1 MTPWA
6 LPEALLPAAV
16 AAATR
21 ADEDRMPVAF
31 RELAAE
37 DPSLRIEHDGETGQV
52 VLWTTGPAH
61 LDLVLSRLRSR
72 FNVGVEQVPVKVAM
86 KETALTR
93 AEAQGRHVK
102 QSGGHG
108 QFAVCHLVM
117 EPLPRGT
124 GIEFDEVVVG
134 GAVPRQF
141 FSSVEKGV
149 HHQLEKGLLAG
160 WPVVDVKVT
169 LTDGKAH
176 SVDSSDVAFQTA
188 AGLALREMASASTVC
203 LLEPIDTVIVT
214 VDDDYLGAVMTD
226 IGTRRGQIIG
236 SFAADGQPGRSVL
249 EAAVPQL
256 ELLDYAISLRS
267 LAHGTGSF
275 HREHRGY
282 EQLPERLA
290 KDHVGDKGRHA

>member
-1 MTPWA
+1 
-6 LPEALLPAAV
+6 
-16 AAATR
+16 
-21 ADEDRMPVAF
+21 
-31 RELAAE
+31 
-37 DPSLRIEHDGETGQV
+37 
-52 VLWTTGPAH
+52 
-61 LDLVLSRLRSR
+61 
-72 FNVGVEQVPVKVAM
+72 M

-117 EPLPRGT
+117 EPLPRGS

-203 LLEPIDTVIVT
+203 LLEPIDTVTVT

-236 SFAADGQPGRSVL
+236 SFAGRGPAGPVGARGRGAAARAARLRHQPALTGARHRHLPPRAPRLRAAARAPGQGPRGRARAGTPDDRAARAAGARGSRVL
-249 EAAVPQL
+249 RASRVAA
-256 ELLDYAISLRS
+256 
-267 LAHGTGSF
+267 
-275 HREHRGY
+275 
-282 EQLPERLA
+282 
-290 KDHVGDKGRHA
+290 

>member
-1 MTPWA
+1 M
-6 LPEALLPAAV
+6 
-16 AAATR
+16 
-21 ADEDRMPVAF
+21 
-31 RELAAE
+31 
-37 DPSLRIEHDGETGQV
+37 Q
-52 VLWTTGPAH
+52 
-61 LDLVLSRLRSR
+61 
-72 FNVGVEQVPVKVAM
+72 
-86 KETALTR
+86 ETATGR
-93 AEAQGRHVK
+93 AQAQGRHVK

-117 EPLPRGT
+117 EPLPRGS
-124 GIEFDEVVVG
+124 GVEFEEVVVG

-141 FSSVEKGV
+141 IGSVEKGV
-149 HHQLEKGLLAG
+149 HTQLQKGLLAG

-188 AGLALREMASASTVC
+188 AGIALREMASPATMC
-203 LLEPIDTVIVT
+203 LLEPIDTVTVT
-214 VDDDYLGAVMTD
+214 VDDEYLGAVMTD

-236 SFAADGQPGRSVL
+236 SSPSDEPGRSVL

-267 LAHGTGSF
+267 LSHGTGRF

-290 KDHVGDKGRHA
+290 KDHVSQSRHT